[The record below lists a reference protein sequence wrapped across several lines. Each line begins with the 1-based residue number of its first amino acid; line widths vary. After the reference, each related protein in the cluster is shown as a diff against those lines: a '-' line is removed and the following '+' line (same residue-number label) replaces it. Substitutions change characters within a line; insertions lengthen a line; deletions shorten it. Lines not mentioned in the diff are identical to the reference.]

1 MRRRP
6 PRSTRTDTLFPYTT
20 LFRSTDVAGNR
31 ELPTPGV
38 NAASDGAD
46 VHLGALPTVPGTTP
60 PNFGQAPAP
69 SPEPSTNPLFSAAEA
84 TVPPPAPPTTP
95 SQFATVLPPLL
106 PPPFTTG
113 LGRGPPG
120 TGPMA

>member
-46 VHLGALPTVPGTTP
+46 VNLGALPTVPGTTP
-60 PNFGQAPAP
+60 PNFGQAPEP

-84 TVPPPAPPTTP
+84 KVPAAAPLSTP
-95 SQFATVLPPLL
+95 SEFDTVLR
-106 PPPFTTG
+106 PFIARPFAKTG
-113 LGRGPPG
+113 RPSCRERSGQ
-120 TGPMA
+120 